1 MQLLSSS
8 IDPSFSKWTI
18 SPIVI
23 DQCYIPWTIKQYIN
37 AYENHW
43 ILCHIH
49 PSSISMHCMIYNSM
63 TPSNRRL
70 SLNIV
75 NKLKRVLNIQGNVR
89 YTYANIPQY
98 LEAILCGLFTIA
110 YAILPSQSNYNV
122 SLMYIH
128 LHTYLSVVTS
138 FLMYSRIWLCSSIH
152 SYCIWFLILFDI
164 RCIIFCWY
172 TFLNAKMKIIFLHI
186 YIMWPFITFNYNIW

>member
-1 MQLLSSS
+1 
-8 IDPSFSKWTI
+8 
-18 SPIVI
+18 
-23 DQCYIPWTIKQYIN
+23 
-37 AYENHW
+37 
-43 ILCHIH
+43 
-49 PSSISMHCMIYNSM
+49 MIYNSM

-138 FLMYSRIWLCSSIH
+138 FLMYSRI
-152 SYCIWFLILFDI
+152 
-164 RCIIFCWY
+164 
-172 TFLNAKMKIIFLHI
+172 
-186 YIMWPFITFNYNIW
+186 